1 MPSGENLPRF
11 QQVQLDFAAHIRHP
25 ELHPAPAGVEPR
37 RMQVYVDL
45 FFDNVR
51 GFLEGTFPVAHS
63 MLPDEHWRSLIRDF
77 VHRHRCTSP
86 YFLEIPVEF
95 LEFLLQEREHPDDPP
110 WLVELCHYEWVEL
123 ALDVDDTS
131 PPSEGVEPD
140 GDLLEGRPV
149 VSPQVRTLTYRWPV
163 HELAPGR
170 VPQAPPEP
178 PTHLLVY
185 RDRSEAVRFME
196 TNPVTARLITLLEDG
211 TRTGL
216 DALTQLARESDAPPE
231 AVLHHGPALLEDLR
245 SRSVLL
251 GTRSP

>member
-1 MPSGENLPRF
+1 VPSGDNLPRF

-25 ELHPAPAGVEPR
+25 ELHPAPAEVEPR

-63 MLPDEHWRSLIRDF
+63 ILPRDAWRSLVRDF

-95 LEFLLQEREHPDDPP
+95 LEFLLKEREHPQDPP

-123 ALDVDDTS
+123 ALDVDDT
-131 PPSEGVEPD
+131 PLPVDGVAPD

-149 VSPQVRTLTYRWPV
+149 VSPQVRNLTYRWPV
-163 HELAPGR
+163 HQLAPDR
-170 VPQAPPEP
+170 VPEAPPDTA
-178 PTHLLVY
+178 THLLVH
-185 RDRSEAVRFME
+185 RDRAEAVRFME
-196 TNPVTARLITLLEDG
+196 TNPFTTRLITLLEDG

-216 DALTQLARESDAPPE
+216 EALTQLAREMDAPAE
-231 AVLHHGPALLEDLR
+231 TVLRHGPPLLEDLR
-245 SRSVLL
+245 GRDVLL